1 MNTNEHIKE
10 VKNMLQA
17 ERRHKILKQLHTD
30 GTVYIE
36 QLSSMFTVSPM
47 TIRRDLASLE
57 EEGKLIRSHGG
68 AVLPETLTQEVP
80 YQTKLT
86 SYTAEKEQ
94 IAKKAVERIPDNAR
108 VLLDSGTTNL
118 EIAKL
123 LKTRDDLLIVTNDA
137 KISMELLHS
146 DCQVISTGG
155 ELQKDVGAFIG
166 AHVQEFL
173 RKIKVDIAFIGANA
187 VHLTEG
193 ISTPTLEKSYIKKL
207 MLKSASSH
215 WVVADHSKF
224 SKRSFAH
231 VCDLDEVNGIITDE
245 YVDEETRNKLKKV
258 TNVY

>member
-1 MNTNEHIKE
+1 
-10 VKNMLQA
+10 MLQA
-17 ERRHKILKQLHTD
+17 ERRHNILKQLHSE
-30 GTVYIE
+30 GTVHID
-36 QLSSMFTVSPM
+36 QLSAEFDVSSM

-68 AVLPETLTQEVP
+68 AVLPETLTQEIP

-94 IAKKAVERIPDNAR
+94 IALKAVERIPEHAR

-118 EIAKL
+118 EIAKR

-173 RKIKVDIAFIGANA
+173 RQIKVDIVFIGANA
-187 VHLTEG
+187 VHVDEG
-193 ISTPTLEKSYIKKL
+193 ISTPTFEKSYIKKR
-207 MLKSASSH
+207 MLESASSK
-215 WVVADHSKF
+215 WIVADHSKF
-224 SKRSFAH
+224 NKRSFAH
-231 VCDLDEVNGIITDE
+231 VCDLDEVNGIITD
-245 YVDEETRNKLKKV
+245 DQIDDETRDQLEKV

>member
-1 MNTNEHIKE
+1 
-10 VKNMLQA
+10 MLQA
-17 ERRHKILKQLHTD
+17 ERRQNIIKQLQTS
-30 GTVYIE
+30 GTIYIE
-36 QLSSMFTVSPM
+36 QLALEYQVSTM

-57 EEGKLIRSHGG
+57 EEGKLVRSHGG

-80 YQTKLT
+80 YHTKLS

-94 IAKKAVERIPDNAR
+94 IAKKAVELIPDQAR
-108 VLLDSGTTNL
+108 ILLDSGTTNL

-123 LKTRDDLLIVTNDA
+123 LKPRDELLIVTNDA

-166 AHVQEFL
+166 AHVQELL
-173 RKIKVDIAFIGANA
+173 RQIKVDIVFIGANA
-187 VHLTEG
+187 VHLSEG

-207 MLKSASSH
+207 MLKSARSK
-215 WVVADHSKF
+215 WIVADHSKF
-224 SKRSFAH
+224 NKRSFAH
-231 VCDLDEVNGIITDE
+231 VCDFEEVNGIITDDQIDKQTQE
-245 YVDEETRNKLKKV
+245 KLEGV